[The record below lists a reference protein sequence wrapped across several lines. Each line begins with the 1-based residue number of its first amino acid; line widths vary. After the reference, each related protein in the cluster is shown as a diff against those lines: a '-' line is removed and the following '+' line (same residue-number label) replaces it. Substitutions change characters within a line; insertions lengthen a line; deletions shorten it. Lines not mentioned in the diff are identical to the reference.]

1 MFNFRIIARVFSL
14 MLIVEGLFM
23 LLSAG
28 VALLFHEH
36 SAASF
41 LYSALITIFT
51 GIIVFTPLRNEER
64 VYGNKEGYLI
74 VSGIWILLS
83 LFGSLPYILSGSIT
97 SFGDA
102 FFESMSGFT
111 TTGAT
116 ILPDVEEMPHGILFW
131 RSLTQWIGGICII
144 FISLSILPVFKAVNI
159 QLAASEFSGLPTDKI
174 HPKIFDAAKRLILIY
189 LVLTFAE
196 VVLLAIGGMPVFDSV
211 CHSLSTL
218 STGGFSTK
226 NNGMATFSTPYI
238 KIIITIFMFLAG
250 TNMTFVYFGLKG
262 NFRKVFGQNEFFFY
276 SLLCLGFSLLVAAI
290 LFYQAGFKAG
300 TAILDG
306 TFHVISIVTTTGF
319 YTQNY
324 NLWGSLII
332 MLFFILM
339 FTGGT
344 SGSTSGGVKII
355 RLLLI
360 TKNTKKELN
369 RLIHPYGFI
378 PVRVDKRIIPQ
389 STIYNILVFITI
401 YFLIVCS
408 SSFILSF
415 MGFDIISS
423 FSTSASMIA
432 NIGPGLGA
440 YGPFTNFSELPMAGK
455 MFLSGLMLLGRLEIL
470 TVMILLTR
478 NFYRH

>member
-1 MFNFRIIARVFSL
+1 MFNFRIIARIFGL

-23 LLSAG
+23 LISAA
-28 VALLFHEH
+28 VATLYHEH
-36 SAASF
+36 TAAPF
-41 LYSALITIFT
+41 CYSALITVFT

-74 VSGIWILLS
+74 VTGLWILLS
-83 LFGSLPYILSGSIT
+83 LFGTLPYILSGSIT

-116 ILPDVEEMPHGILFW
+116 ILNNVESMPHAILFW
-131 RSLTQWIGGICII
+131 RSLTQWIGGIGII
-144 FISLSILPVFKAVNI
+144 FISLSILPVFKAINI
-159 QLAASEFSGLPTDKI
+159 QLTASEFSGHPTDKI
-174 HPKIFDAAKRLILIY
+174 HPRIFDAAKRLIIIY
-189 LVLTFAE
+189 LLLTLTE
-196 VVLLAIGGMPVFDSV
+196 VVLLAIGGMPWFDAV

-226 NNGMATFSTPYI
+226 NNGIAAFSTPYI
-238 KIIITIFMFLAG
+238 MVIITIFMFLAG
-250 TNMTFVYFGLKG
+250 TNMTFIYFGLKG
-262 NFRKVFGQNEFFFY
+262 NFKKIFGQNEFFFY
-276 SLLCLGFSLLVAAI
+276 SLLCLGFAVIVSFILYYQDVFEAGKAI
-290 LFYQAGFKAG
+290 LN
-300 TAILDG
+300 G

-324 NLWGSLII
+324 NLWGSLIV
-332 MLFFILM
+332 MLFFVLM

-344 SGSTSGGVKII
+344 SGSTSGGIKII

-378 PVRVDKRIIPQ
+378 PVRVDKHIIPQ

-401 YFLIVCS
+401 YFLLVCS

-415 MGFDIISS
+415 MGFDIVTS
-423 FSTSASMIA
+423 FSTAASMIA
-432 NIGPGLGA
+432 NIGPGLGTF
-440 YGPFTNFSELPMAGK
+440 GPFTNFSELPMAGK

-470 TVMILLTR
+470 TVMILFTR

>member
-28 VALLFHEH
+28 VAFLYHEH
-36 SAASF
+36 TAPF
-41 LYSALITIFT
+41 LYSALITVLT

-64 VYGNKEGYLI
+64 VFGNKEGYLI
-74 VSGIWILLS
+74 VTGIWIILS
-83 LFGSLPYILSGSIT
+83 LFGTLPYLFSGAIPG
-97 SFGDA
+97 FGDA
-102 FFESMSGFT
+102 VFESMSGFT

-116 ILPDVEEMPHGILFW
+116 ILKSVEQLPHGILFW
-131 RSLTQWIGGICII
+131 RSLTQWIGGIGII
-144 FISLSILPVFKAVNI
+144 FISLSIIPVFKAVNI
-159 QLAASEFSGLPTDKI
+159 QLAASEFSGHPADKI
-174 HPKIFDAAKRLILIY
+174 HPRIFDAAKRLILIY
-189 LVLTFAE
+189 LVLTLSE
-196 VVLLAIGGMPVFDSV
+196 VVFLTIGGMPLFDSV

-226 NNGMATFSTPYI
+226 NNGMAAFSTPYMMVI
-238 KIIITIFMFLAG
+238 VTIFMFIAG
-250 TNMTFVYFGLKG
+250 TNMTFVYFGIKG

-276 SLLCLGFSLLVAAI
+276 SLLCLGFAI
-290 LFYQAGFKAG
+290 LISAILYYQVGFTAGK
-300 TAILDG
+300 AILDG

-332 MLFFILM
+332 MLFFVLM

-401 YFLIVCS
+401 YFLLVCS

-415 MGFDIISS
+415 MGFDIITS

-440 YGPFTNFSELPMAGK
+440 FGPFTNFSEVPMAGK
-455 MFLSGLMLLGRLEIL
+455 IFLSGLMLLGRLEIL
-470 TVMILLTR
+470 TVMILFTR

>member
-28 VALLFHEH
+28 VASLYHEH
-36 SAASF
+36 TAASF
-41 LYSALITIFT
+41 LYSALITVFT

-74 VSGIWILLS
+74 VTGLWILLS
-83 LFGSLPYILSGSIT
+83 LFGTLPYILSGSIT

-102 FFESMSGFT
+102 FFESISGFS

-116 ILPDVEEMPHGILFW
+116 ILNDVEKMPHGILFW
-131 RSLTQWIGGICII
+131 RSLTQWIGGIGII
-144 FISLSILPVFKAVNI
+144 FISLSIIPVFKAVNI
-159 QLAASEFSGLPTDKI
+159 QLAASEFSGHPADKI
-174 HPKIFDAAKRLILIY
+174 HPRIFDAAKRLILIY
-189 LVLTFAE
+189 LVLTLTE
-196 VVLLAIGGMPVFDSV
+196 VALLAIGGMPVFDSV

-226 NNGMATFSTPYI
+226 NNGIAAFSTPYMMVI
-238 KIIITIFMFLAG
+238 LTIFMFLAG
-250 TNMTFVYFGLKG
+250 INMSFVYFGLKG

-276 SLLCLGFSLLVAAI
+276 SLLCLVFALIISAILYYQNGFS
-290 LFYQAGFKAG
+290 AGKAL
-300 TAILDG
+300 LDG

-324 NLWGSLII
+324 NLWGSFII
-332 MLFFILM
+332 MMFFVLM

-369 RLIHPYGFI
+369 RLIHPYGFM

-389 STIYNILVFITI
+389 STVYNILVFITI
-401 YFLIVCS
+401 YFLLVCS

-415 MGFDIISS
+415 MGFDIVTS
-423 FSTSASMIA
+423 FSTAAAMIA
-432 NIGPGLGA
+432 NIGPGLGEF
-440 YGPFTNFSELPMAGK
+440 GPFSSFSELPMSGK

-470 TVMILLTR
+470 TVMILFTR

>member
-14 MLIVEGLFM
+14 MLIVEGIFM

-28 VALLFHEH
+28 VAFLYHEH
-36 SAASF
+36 TSPL
-41 LYSALITIFT
+41 LYSALITVLT

-64 VYGNKEGYLI
+64 VFGNKEGYLI

-83 LFGSLPYILSGSIT
+83 LFGTLPYIFSGSIT

-102 FFESMSGFT
+102 VFESMSGFT

-116 ILPDVEEMPHGILFW
+116 ILNSVEQLPHGILFW
-131 RSLTQWIGGICII
+131 RSLTQWIGGIGII
-144 FISLSILPVFKAVNI
+144 FISLSIIPVFKAVNI
-159 QLAASEFSGLPTDKI
+159 QLAASEFSGQPTDKI
-174 HPKIFDAAKRLILIY
+174 HPRIFDAAKRLILIY
-189 LVLTFAE
+189 LILTLTE
-196 VVLLAIGGMPVFDSV
+196 VVLLAIGGMPLFDSV

-226 NNGMATFSTPYI
+226 NNGMAAFITPYMMVI
-238 KIIITIFMFLAG
+238 VTIFMFLAG
-250 TNMTFVYFGLKG
+250 TNMTFVYFGIKG
-262 NFRKVFGQNEFFFY
+262 NFRKIFGHNEFFFY
-276 SLLCLGFSLLVAAI
+276 SLLCMGFAIIISAI
-290 LFYQAGFKAG
+290 LYYQVDFTAGK
-300 TAILDG
+300 AILNG

-324 NLWGSLII
+324 NLWGSFII
-332 MLFFILM
+332 MLFFVLM

-378 PVRVDKRIIPQ
+378 PVRVDKRIIQQ

-401 YFLIVCS
+401 YFLLVCS

-415 MGFDIISS
+415 MGFDFITS
-423 FSTSASMIA
+423 FSTSAAMIA

-440 YGPFTNFSELPMAGK
+440 FGPFTNFSEVPMAGK

-470 TVMILLTR
+470 TVMILFTR